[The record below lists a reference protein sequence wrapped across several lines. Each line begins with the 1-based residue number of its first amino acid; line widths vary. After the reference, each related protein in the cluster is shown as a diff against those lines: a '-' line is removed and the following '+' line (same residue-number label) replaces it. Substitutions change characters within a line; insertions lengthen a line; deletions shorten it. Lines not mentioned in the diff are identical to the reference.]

1 MSSSPPT
8 RWSSRALLLVV
19 LLALPALL
27 VLPVLLAAPGAA
39 AQQPLV
45 AVPAGTADGQVR
57 LVVQV
62 PGGPVPADAIGA
74 SVNGDSQD
82 AHAEPVMSGRL
93 ATALV
98 VDASAD
104 GGPMLPV
111 GLAGGANL
119 VLAAP
124 PTTRSTL
131 VTDTTPPA
139 VALPWPS
146 GPAATLRALSD
157 VRAGGARSTAAA
169 LDLAVAQLQAGATD
183 PRLVVLYTGAPDAGG
198 EPAATVV
205 ERMRAAGVVLAVVGS
220 AETASPFWTAV
231 AEGTGG
237 MAVTAGPSGVIGAF
251 DQVTA
256 ALGTRYLLTF
266 PAPARLPATVAVRV
280 DTAGGALSTEAT
292 VTPAAAP
299 PGGGTGP
306 VVAVAI
312 GGMIVAVVLVAGA
325 VVLVRRRAG
334 GGRPGAAVGPVW
346 SIPPLPDDLVD
357 RAAVREE
364 VSDAVQRGGGP
375 VWLRPH
381 PHVEGLGTTTAMLDF
396 AHRHRDRYD
405 IAWWIPALDADLVP
419 DRLAELA
426 EALDLAT
433 ATDSAERAAMAL
445 LETLSRRN
453 RWLLVFDDAA
463 GPRQLARYLPDGPG
477 HVLISSSDAGW
488 QDQACPVTV
497 PAFTRAESVSL
508 LRSRCPDLTAEAA
521 DRIAARLDDLPLAV
535 NPAAAVL
542 ADPHT
547 DADGV
552 LDALPGAPAPWEA
565 VWDLARDRL
574 ADTDPAALALL
585 TLAAWLGPAP
595 VPLALLT
602 DHRDVLPEPLA
613 SASDGRL
620 ADHAALLDRRGLAR
634 VTDED
639 LLLHPMVAGLLTD
652 RTVGEHADAGGW
664 AAIAV
669 RLLAAAAP
677 DRPARDRSTW
687 PTWRWLLPHVVAATD
702 PARRLETV
710 AAEVGSLLGAA
721 GTYLAARG
729 RSHAARALLDDA
741 HEFDVVARLRAAGEA
756 VPEQWGSEQADT
768 R

>member
-1 MSSSPPT
+1 M
-8 RWSSRALLLVV
+8 
-19 LLALPALL
+19 
-27 VLPVLLAAPGAA
+27 
-39 AQQPLV
+39 
-45 AVPAGTADGQVR
+45 
-57 LVVQV
+57 
-62 PGGPVPADAIGA
+62 
-74 SVNGDSQD
+74 
-82 AHAEPVMSGRL
+82 
-93 ATALV
+93 
-98 VDASAD
+98 
-104 GGPMLPV
+104 
-111 GLAGGANL
+111 
-119 VLAAP
+119 
-124 PTTRSTL
+124 
-131 VTDTTPPA
+131 
-139 VALPWPS
+139 
-146 GPAATLRALSD
+146 
-157 VRAGGARSTAAA
+157 RAGGARSTAAA
-169 LDLAVAQLQAGATD
+169 LDLAVAQLRAGATD

-220 AETASPFWTAV
+220 GETASPFWTAV

-251 DQVTA
+251 DQVDGRA
-256 ALGTRYLLTF
+256 GHA
-266 PAPARLPATVAVRV
+266 LPADVPGARAAPGHRRG
-280 DTAGGALSTEAT
+280 AGRHRRAAPCRPRRPL
-292 VTPAAAP
+292 TPPAAP
-299 PGGGTGP
+299 PGSGGTGP

-312 GGMIVAVVLVAGA
+312 GGMIAVVLVAGA

-334 GGRPGAAVGPVW
+334 GRRHGAVVGPVW
-346 SIPPLPDDLVD
+346 SIPPLPGDLVD

-364 VSDAVQRGGGP
+364 VTAAVQRGGP

-381 PHVEGLGTTTAMLDF
+381 PDVEGLGTTTAMLDF

-405 IAWWIPALDADLVP
+405 VAWWVPARDADLVP

-433 ATDSAERAAMAL
+433 ATDSAERSATAL
-445 LETLSRRN
+445 LEALSRRN

-488 QDQACPVTV
+488 QEQACPVTV

-508 LRSRCPDLTAEAA
+508 LRSRCPDLSAEAA

-535 NPAAAVL
+535 DPAAAVL
-542 ADPHT
+542 ADPDT
-547 DADGV
+547 DVDAV
-552 LDALPGAPAPWEA
+552 LDALPGAPAPWES

-574 ADTDPAALALL
+574 AAADPAALALL

-602 DHRDVLPEPLA
+602 GHPDVLPEPLA
-613 SASDGRL
+613 GAARTPGL

-634 VTDED
+634 VTDDD

-652 RTVGEHADAGGW
+652 RTAAEHAADGGW

-756 VPEQWGSEQADT
+756 VSEQPESEQADT